1 MTPGRRA
8 ARTFHALHGRTPEVV
23 WSAPGRANL
32 IGEHTDYNGGLVLPF
47 ALPYRIAVAA
57 APRPDGLVGMTTVDD
72 SGHPRPAAPVSLAEV
87 EPGDVTG
94 WSAYPAGVAWVL
106 RDAGL
111 LREGV
116 ELVIAGDVPSGA
128 GLSSSAALEC
138 AVALALLDLAG
149 SPVADE
155 SDRVQVARWAQL
167 AENDFVGAPTGLLDQ
182 MASLCCQEAHLL
194 LYDVSTGEREQ
205 VPFDPVSDGL
215 EVLVI
220 DSGTRHEHSESGYA
234 DRRAGC
240 EQAVKQLGVTSLSE
254 IQPHELPDRL
264 AQLDPALRPL
274 ARHVVTENQRVRDT
288 VALLRSGRTWE
299 AGALLSES
307 HVSLRDDYR
316 VSCPELDLAVDVAV
330 EAGAAGAR
338 MMGGGFGGSGIA
350 LVETARAQTVRRAIT
365 DAYRAEGIAD
375 PRFFSAVPAAGAGRD
390 ADV

>member
-8 ARTFHALHGRTPEVV
+8 ARTFQELHGRAPEVV

-57 APRPDGLVGMTTVDD
+57 SPREDGLVGMTTVDD
-72 SGHPRPAAPVSLAEV
+72 SGHARAAAPVPLAEV

-111 LREGV
+111 QREGV

-149 SPVADE
+149 RPVTDD

-167 AENDFVGAPTGLLDQ
+167 AENDFVGAPTGVLDQ

-194 LYDVSTGEREQ
+194 LYDVSTEEREQ
-205 VPFDPVSDGL
+205 VPFDPSSEGL

-240 EQAVKQLGVTSLSE
+240 EQAVKQLGVTSLSAIE
-254 IQPHELPDRL
+254 PRELPERL
-264 AQLDPALRPL
+264 SQLDPALRPL

-288 VALLRSGRTWE
+288 VALLRTGRTWE
-299 AGALLSES
+299 AGALLTES

-350 LVETARAQTVRRAIT
+350 LVETERGPAVRRAVT
-365 DAYRAEGIAD
+365 DAYRAEGLTD

-390 ADV
+390 LDR

>member
-8 ARTFHALHGRTPEVV
+8 ARTFQELHGRAPEVV

-57 APRPDGLVGMTTVDD
+57 SPREDGLVGMTTVDD
-72 SGHPRPAAPVSLAEV
+72 SGHARAAAPVPLAEV

-111 LREGV
+111 QREGV

-149 SPVADE
+149 RPVTDD

-167 AENDFVGAPTGLLDQ
+167 AENDFVGAPTGVLDQ

-194 LYDVSTGEREQ
+194 LYDVSTEEREQ
-205 VPFDPVSDGL
+205 VPFDPASEGL

-240 EQAVKQLGVTSLSE
+240 EQAVKQLGVTSLSAIE
-254 IQPHELPDRL
+254 PRELPERL
-264 AQLDPALRPL
+264 SQLDPALRPL

-288 VALLRSGRTWE
+288 VALLRTGRTWE
-299 AGALLSES
+299 AGALLTES

-350 LVETARAQTVRRAIT
+350 LVETERGPAVRRAVT
-365 DAYRAEGIAD
+365 DAYRAEGLTD

-390 ADV
+390 LDR

>member
-8 ARTFHALHGRTPEVV
+8 ARTFQELHGRAPEVV

-57 APRPDGLVGMTTVDD
+57 SPREDGLVGMTTVDD
-72 SGHPRPAAPVSLAEV
+72 SGHARAAAPVPLAEV

-111 LREGV
+111 QREGV

-149 SPVADE
+149 RPVTDD

-167 AENDFVGAPTGLLDQ
+167 AENDFVGAPTGVLDQ

-194 LYDVSTGEREQ
+194 LYDVSTEEREQ
-205 VPFDPVSDGL
+205 VPFDPASEGL

-240 EQAVKQLGVTSLSE
+240 EQAVKQLGVTSLSAIE
-254 IQPHELPDRL
+254 PRELPERL
-264 AQLDPALRPL
+264 SQLDPALRPL

-288 VALLRSGRTWE
+288 VALLRTGRTWE
-299 AGALLSES
+299 AGALLTES

-350 LVETARAQTVRRAIT
+350 LVETERGPAVRRAVT
-365 DAYRAEGIAD
+365 DAYRAEGLAD

-390 ADV
+390 LDR